1 MYKEM
6 KNAPDNHGG
15 IVVFSKNGFVNV
27 GKNKGQ
33 ISNVVTNQ
41 EFITEGVNNY
51 MLKDLP
57 FFKRF
62 KALKTFKQWKYIMKW
77 NAYTRKRLSLA
88 NSLHL
93 AKPIFSERYSSLVPL
108 INTLR
113 TLPFVE
119 IRHNV
124 TYGKKQ
130 QIILEDTC
138 AEIVKTSR
146 QQLNR
151 TLKNIFDII
160 CKLKQ
165 EIQEDDKRFEL
176 SIKERHMMEVIK
188 QSNRGGA

>member
-1 MYKEM
+1 
-6 KNAPDNHGG
+6 
-15 IVVFSKNGFVNV
+15 
-27 GKNKGQ
+27 
-33 ISNVVTNQ
+33 
-41 EFITEGVNNY
+41 

-57 FFKRF
+57 FFKKF

-130 QIILEDTC
+130 
-138 AEIVKTSR
+138 
-146 QQLNR
+146 
-151 TLKNIFDII
+151 
-160 CKLKQ
+160 
-165 EIQEDDKRFEL
+165 
-176 SIKERHMMEVIK
+176 
-188 QSNRGGA
+188 